1 MFVVT
6 HASTIFGGTQEF
18 KTLADA
24 QEWILILL
32 RNKTRFEVFFRA

>member
-1 MFVVT
+1 MFIVT
-6 HASTIFGGTQEF
+6 HASEIQEF

-24 QEWILILL
+24 QEWIVILL

>member
-6 HASTIFGGTQEF
+6 HASEAQEF
-18 KTLADA
+18 KTFADA
-24 QEWILILL
+24 QEWIVILL

>member
-6 HASTIFGGTQEF
+6 HASESQEF

-32 RNKTRFEVFFRA
+32 RNKTRFEVSFRY

>member
-6 HASTIFGGTQEF
+6 HASETQEF

-32 RNKTRFEVFFRA
+32 RNKTRFEVSFRY

>member
-6 HASTIFGGTQEF
+6 HASETQEF

-32 RNKTRFEVFFRA
+32 RNKTRFEVSFRH